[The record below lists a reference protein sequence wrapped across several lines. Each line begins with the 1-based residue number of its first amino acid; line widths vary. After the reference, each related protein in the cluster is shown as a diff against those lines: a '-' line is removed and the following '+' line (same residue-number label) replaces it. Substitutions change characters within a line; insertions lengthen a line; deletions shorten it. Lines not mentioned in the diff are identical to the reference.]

1 MKLAP
6 VPALWSSTAEIMF
19 AAFRSVARLLPT
31 APRPSMPGPSMLM
44 CALGAVRHKYAGGQN
59 AVWWQPMLPALAPQL
74 VPNTPGKGNRKKKM
88 QQRRAQSVTMQ
99 ARRIEGNRR
108 ASIFRKLK
116 NEEHHDKVKDIYR
129 QYAEML
135 RAKAGAGAAP
145 TSTTGEKSGSA
156 QPTS

>member
-1 MKLAP
+1 MTFAP
-6 VPALWSSTAEIMF
+6 VPALSSSSEIMF
-19 AAFRSVARLLPT
+19 AAIRNVARLLPT